1 MAWHGT
7 VAATARLQNS
17 IKCKFSVEKNLK
29 NVSRD
34 GSNKSASSK
43 ENVFHCEKLGQ
54 FFAIKVLIVWP
65 HLLLIIRPHLNH
77 LAKSVA

>member
-1 MAWHGT
+1 MQKINFLAGSRQ
-7 VAATARLQNS
+7 ALIEAEIL
-17 IKCKFSVEKNLK
+17 VEKNLK